1 MSYIGQG
8 LPADTFQGFVTD
20 SFTGDGSATT
30 FTLSKEPFSEDTLI
44 VVINNVIQKPTTNFT
59 VSGTTLTIVGTA
71 VADGDVIYAIHMGG
85 PLPIGGAAEL
95 DLNGASD
102 KLILDADADTTI
114 SADTDDQIDFKT
126 GGTDRL
132 TIQSTSGNN
141 VVVADG
147 LTLTDGNLI
156 VASGHG
162 IDFSATGDG
171 SGTTASELFDD
182 YEEGTFTPS
191 YTSTGATFTAYTS
204 FGLSTGHYTKV
215 GNVVYCRIQVSTN
228 GASGGTA
235 SNNVEIQG
243 LPFTV
248 TDATNKDYASSIIVS
263 FDWAGDHPYGGLA
276 DANTTKVNLY
286 YRDAADGAGAN
297 RVNYGDMNTGSGPVN
312 SVYLTVWYHVD

>member
-182 YEEGTFTPS
+182 YEEGTF
-191 YTSTGATFTAYTS
+191 
-204 FGLSTGHYTKV
+204 
-215 GNVVYCRIQVSTN
+215 N
-228 GASGGTA
+228 GAFSGSSGSPSGVSYSHRENHYVKIGDTVFF
-235 SNNVEIQG
+235 SGYLQSSSWSSGPSGHLLFSG
-243 LPFTV
+243 LPFTASSASNYFGMFNV
-248 TDATNKDYASSIIVS
+248 HYSGNFNATDAPQTGYIPQGQTYANFITNAGSDARSGRTQTVSASNSSGNEIVVVS
-263 FDWAGDHPYGGLA
+263 GFY
-276 DANTTKVNLY
+276 KV
-286 YRDAADGAGAN
+286 A
-297 RVNYGDMNTGSGPVN
+297 
-312 SVYLTVWYHVD
+312 